1 MKNLLVAVDF
11 SKTTEAVVGQAAA
24 LAKVLGAKLWVVHV
38 TSDETQAMA
47 FEATQFT
54 GYAPEFVAMPGD
66 VQLARDISAE
76 EIKREHRELLG
87 ISSNLRNEGIEA
99 QAILLKGDAARLI
112 VEKQC
117 PCGSRRQKINFWLAG
132 AAVGRPVGCLVT
144 KPPCLKMPPTGL
156 MGGNPSSKRCVLKRF
171 FTVQDKKRSYYSSIY
186 PGRSYCHA

>member
-112 VEKQC
+112 AEKAAEVDAAMIIL
-117 PCGSRRQKINFWLAG
+117 GSHGHGLLHKAFLGSVSEAIMRHAKCNVLVVP
-132 AAVGRPVGCLVT
+132 AAR
-144 KPPCLKMPPTGL
+144 K
-156 MGGNPSSKRCVLKRF
+156 
-171 FTVQDKKRSYYSSIY
+171 
-186 PGRSYCHA
+186 

>member
-112 VEKQC
+112 SEKAAEVDAAMIIL
-117 PCGSRRQKINFWLAG
+117 GSHGHGLLHKAFLGSVSEAIMRHAKCNVLVVP
-132 AAVGRPVGCLVT
+132 AAR
-144 KPPCLKMPPTGL
+144 K
-156 MGGNPSSKRCVLKRF
+156 
-171 FTVQDKKRSYYSSIY
+171 
-186 PGRSYCHA
+186 

>member
-112 VEKQC
+112 VEKAAEVDAAMIIL
-117 PCGSRRQKINFWLAG
+117 GSHGHGLLHKAFLGSVSEAIMRHAKCNVLVVP
-132 AAVGRPVGCLVT
+132 AAR
-144 KPPCLKMPPTGL
+144 K
-156 MGGNPSSKRCVLKRF
+156 
-171 FTVQDKKRSYYSSIY
+171 
-186 PGRSYCHA
+186 